1 MKHWASSVVV
11 ALTLVCFALY
21 GQAESLRDPTLA
33 PPEVSGP
40 DANPALSNPLGVEG
54 MAVVVREGKSYLVVG
69 TRLYAPGQK
78 VGQLRVKRITETEVW
93 LHDGSELRK
102 VPRFSGIQ
110 RKVTVAAAPCEQAA
124 PAEPA
129 TSISRSKSRS
139 KSKSKATPPVV
150 CDSTQP

>member
-1 MKHWASSVVV
+1 MKHWASTAVV
-11 ALTLVCFALY
+11 ALTLLCFAFCV
-21 GQAESLRDPTLA
+21 QAETLRDPTLA

-40 DANPALSNPLGVEG
+40 DGNPALSNPLGVGG

-78 VGQLRVKRITETEVW
+78 VGQLRLKRITETEVW
-93 LHDGSELRK
+93 LQDGSELRK

-110 RKVTVAAAPCEQAA
+110 RKVTVPVPPCGQAA
-124 PAEPA
+124 PAEPS
-129 TSISRSKSRS
+129 TSKSSSKS

-150 CDSTQP
+150 CDSPQQ